1 MQKKKRLWKER
12 QTSSCHHKLSG
23 SSLVM
28 WFKMWFEEYTENFVD
43 VEEITFSL
51 LISWILCSSSI
62 LLLGQNKKFSENL
75 SHHLLDLDR
84 KIYKAYMHSNWIYQS
99 RAEHS
104 EDTTP
109 RNSHSSCPCFCHTSG
124 RGWRQTWRRQPPCRG
139 YLGRHSP
146 CPPHFGCR
154 IYGTGCI
161 PSSTAALS
169 GRTRW
174 ALQLV
179 PPPPPPPMWD
189 TPWAEAAPCMKIV
202 NTVLYIFLSLSFY
215 LKA

>member
-12 QTSSCHHKLSG
+12 QTSSYHHKLSG
-23 SSLVM
+23 SPLVM
-28 WFKMWFEEYTENFVD
+28 WFKMMIWRVHRIICWCGRNH
-43 VEEITFSL
+43 IL
-51 LISWILCSSSI
+51 LSNIMDLVFILN

-84 KIYKAYMHSNWIYQS
+84 KIYKASMHSNWIYQS
-99 RAEHS
+99 RSEHS

-109 RNSHSSCPCFCHTSG
+109 RNSHCACPCFCRTSG
-124 RGWRQTWRRQPPCRG
+124 RGWRQTWRKQPPCRG

-154 IYGTGCI
+154 IYGRGCI

-169 GRTRW
+169 GRTGW

-189 TPWAEAAPCMKIV
+189 TPRPEATPCMKIV
-202 NTVLYIFLSLSFY
+202 ITVLYIFLSLSFY